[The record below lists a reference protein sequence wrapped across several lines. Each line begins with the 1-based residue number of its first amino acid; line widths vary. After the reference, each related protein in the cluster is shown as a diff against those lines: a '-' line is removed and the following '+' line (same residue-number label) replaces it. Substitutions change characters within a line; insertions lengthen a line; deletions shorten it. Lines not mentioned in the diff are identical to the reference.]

1 MSTICVCL
9 AKDPLRRIFAF
20 EPGEKIHIHV
30 SFEEG
35 HIPEYYRLQILDNRR
50 NSRLNRYGKGS
61 SDIFVNNWPIPTTIR
76 QEHLGVWQV
85 WVNDRADEK
94 FAFGQFF
101 FVEHVHRS
109 EFPLLAGLKVL
120 QIPEKVIEIPIID
133 QEPISI
139 LQEEFVEEIVASGDD
154 ERVPSRI
161 GVSGISIEDESAII
175 SNIPVTAIKGIGK
188 TYSDRLAKILIYS
201 VSEFFYYADR
211 EHLAE
216 TMRITDSRLT
226 HMLQD
231 AEIMLIQEAEKKEA
245 IYIGEEPAEII
256 PDDLSSIRGI
266 GKTSVTRLATIGIKS
281 KSDLLNFKDIETLRK
296 TLRMSQTNLE
306 KILASIGRII
316 VPVKVTLTKPID
328 PLIQPVINVK
338 GIGIKTAEKL
348 SMNGIMTI
356 QDLLNSDYI
365 KLKGIPKTSY
375 LQWKKNAATQTGH
388 PLDEK
393 LPITQKQVILSELTS
408 IQGIG
413 VKTAEKLNKVGITT
427 IIELSN
433 HPDLD
438 ELAEKT
444 KLSKKRL
451 VTWQSWAKQ
460 MG

>member
-1 MSTICVCL
+1 TICVCL

-35 HIPEYYRLQILDNRR
+35 RIPEYYRLQILDNRR

-94 FAFGQFF
+94 LAFGQFF

-109 EFPLLAGLKVL
+109 ESPLLEGLRVL
-120 QIPEKVIEIPIID
+120 QLPERVIEIPVTD

-139 LQEEFVEEIVASGDD
+139 LQEEFVEEIFASGDD
-154 ERVPSRI
+154 ERVPSEI
-161 GVSGISIEDESAII
+161 GVSGVSIEDEPALVSK
-175 SNIPVTAIKGIGK
+175 IPVTAVKGIGK
-188 TYSDRLAKILIYS
+188 TYSDRLAKISIYS
-201 VSEFFYYADR
+201 ISEFWYYTDR

-216 TMRITDSRLT
+216 IMRVTDSRLI

-231 AEIMLIQEAEKKEA
+231 AEIMLIQEAEKKTV
-245 IYIGEEPAEII
+245 IYPGEELAEITT
-256 PDDLSSIRGI
+256 DDLLSIHGI
-266 GKTSVTRLATIGIKS
+266 GQTSVDRLAKIGIRS
-281 KSDLLNFKDIETLRK
+281 KSDLLDYKDLETLRK
-296 TLRMSQTNLE
+296 TLRMSQTRLE
-306 KILASIGRII
+306 KTLASIGRII
-316 VPVKVTLTKPID
+316 VPAKVTVTKPID
-328 PLIQPVINVK
+328 PLIQSVTNVK

-348 SMNGIMTI
+348 SMNGIITI
-356 QDLLNSDYI
+356 QDLINSDYS
-365 KLKGIPKTSY
+365 KLRGIPKTSY
-375 LQWKKNAATQTGH
+375 LRWKKNAATQIGQ

-393 LPITQKQVILSELTS
+393 LPIVQKKVKLSELSS

-413 VKTAEKLNKVGITT
+413 VKTAEKLNRAGIST

-433 HPDLD
+433 HPDLN
-438 ELAEKT
+438 ELAKKT

-460 MG
+460 MR